1 MLEASEKLLGWIETY
16 VRADAE
22 KIRAYVKE
30 NGLEDGGALPCF
42 NFGVDIPVLKGP
54 FDFTFTSGKST
65 PPINYA

>member
-1 MLEASEKLLGWIETY
+1 MTLHLENILAE
-16 VRADAE
+16 DAE

-30 NGLEDGGALPCF
+30 NGLEGGGALPYF